1 MKKFSKLAFVL
12 PLALTTAIYA
22 SPFDGDTTISD
33 QDMEVVNDS
42 VVRDTA
48 EKISTSVKDLPDITI
63 DLSKYIGKTGVVRA
77 ETVNC
82 RTKEWGDIVS
92 VLSNGTKVDIKG
104 ASGDW
109 FIFVIDGKKAYVHS
123 KWVEVKGYN
132 RNYPDDGVLSEDS
145 EVFDSSANPIGKLSE
160 KDNVEILANSGSYWK
175 IKYKDNEAYVL
186 KNVVE
191 IDPDFE
197 ETNDND
203 DDIDESDEPSQEVDV
218 DEDDDSN
225 VITLEDDEDEVYF
238 FNPGEYTVILKDKKE
253 EVKAE
258 SSTTEVKKTE
268 TKKTTLVDKIKNKIK
283 KITKT
288 IKKDKSSK
296 KNNINK
302 SNSKLKPLLKGS
314 KVTVSRKLT
323 RTVGSTWDTKG
334 LNYTHVQ
341 GFCTDGTYWY
351 VALMTSGGDEYYT
364 NQQTK
369 LLKIRIKDKK
379 VLATQA
385 VGKIGHS
392 NTLTYKPKNNKILSA
407 TCTKKKSYVCQFNAS
422 DLGGMKKIYLK
433 NNKGKQYKD
442 RCFASFSYDP
452 VGDQYIVKM
461 SNKSLGFFDSNF
473 KLKKTVSVKHLKIND
488 KMTGQAITCDGE
500 NIFSVCNNLSCSP
513 RINYILCYDINGNY
527 LHKLTFKKELG
538 TTGEKPEMEQ
548 LTCYNGQYWSLT
560 NVNGKFRIHKIKLR

>member
-1 MKKFSKLAFVL
+1 MKKLSKLAFVL

-22 SPFDGDTTISD
+22 SPFDSDVSISD
-33 QDMEVVNDS
+33 EDLVKVNDS
-42 VVRDTA
+42 TVREVV
-48 EKISTSVKDLPDITI
+48 EKINTSVKDLPDNLT
-63 DLSKYIGKTGVVRA
+63 DLSKFIGKTGVVRA
-77 ETVNC
+77 ETLNC
-82 RTKEWGDIVS
+82 RNKEWGEVIS
-92 VLSNGTKVDIKG
+92 IIPNGTKVEIKG
-104 ASGDW
+104 VSGDW
-109 FIFVIDGKKAYVHS
+109 FVTVIGDKKAYIHS
-123 KWVEVKGYN
+123 KWVDVEGYN
-132 RNYPDDGVLSEDS
+132 RNYPDEGVLSEDS
-145 EVFDSSANPIGKLSE
+145 EVYDASANIIGNLSE
-160 KDNVEILANSGSYWK
+160 KDNIEILANCGSYWK
-175 IKYKDNEAYVL
+175 IRYKDDEAYVL

-197 ETNDND
+197 ETDDND
-203 DDIDESDEPSQEVDV
+203 DDIDESNEPSEEEDI
-218 DEDDDSN
+218 DDDDDSN

-238 FNPGEYTVILKDKKE
+238 FNPGEYTVVLKDKKE

-258 SSTTEVKKTE
+258 SSATNVQKTKS
-268 TKKTTLVDKIKNKIK
+268 KKTTFVDKIKNTVK
-283 KITKT
+283 KVTEK

-296 KNNINK
+296 KNN
-302 SNSKLKPLLKGS
+302 NSKSSSKLNPLLKGS
-314 KVTVSRKLT
+314 SVKVSRKLT

-351 VALMTSGGDEYYT
+351 VALMTSGGDQYYT

-379 VLATQA
+379 VVATKA

-392 NTLTYKPKNNKILSA
+392 NSLTYNPKTNKIYTA
-407 TCTKKKSYVCQFNAS
+407 TCTKTKSYVCQFNAS
-422 DLGGMKKIYLK
+422 DLGGKKIIYLK

-452 VGDQYIVKM
+452 VSDQYIVKM
-461 SNKSLGFFDSNF
+461 SNKSLGYFDSNF
-473 KLKKTVSVKHLKIND
+473 KLKKTVNVKHLKIND
-488 KMTGQAITCDGE
+488 NMTGQAITCDGE

-513 RINYILCYDINGNY
+513 RINYILCYDINGKY

-538 TTGEKPEMEQ
+538 STSEKPEMEQ